1 MTRRS
6 PSLVLFLT
14 LAGPSLAA
22 AATETQVVLAL
33 DASRSLSAAESRA
46 ATALA
51 RGLAAKL
58 PEDARLGVVTFDD
71 AVRWLAS
78 PGAAGDGAVLDTIVP
93 AGRFTVLNDAL
104 VEGVRALADG
114 GVIVLLSDGRD
125 ENSATTLEDVARLAG
140 EHGVRVVSIGAGRPD
155 ERTLRRLALL
165 TGGLYAG
172 PVAALGPD
180 GLSEQVESTR
190 QALARERAAKAPP
203 PAPQPAAP
211 AASTVVPPQPVPQA
225 SHGFDGRWLL
235 ALGGLLAAAGILTG
249 FLLARRRPS
258 PREAEAA
265 ATEPDRGTAPG
276 TAWPEPP
283 GPLASSSAAHAPV
296 DELLVARVRLRQ
308 AAPPRALE
316 EISLD
321 ETTSLKRLSF
331 AEAIER
337 TLVLTEE
344 IVLVVHE
351 QGMQTRSFRLPA
363 ARAVDIGRD
372 SSRNTLA
379 FLDPTLSLQH
389 LRLALEEGDVLLL
402 DLGST
407 NGVFVGERRVDA
419 ARLRPG
425 DHFRAGMIEFEL
437 RLHQARQT

>member
-1 MTRRS
+1 MNRRIS
-6 PSLVLFLT
+6 SLVLFLA

-22 AATETQVVLAL
+22 AATATQVVLAL
-33 DASRSLSAAESRA
+33 DASRSLSGAENRA
-46 ATALA
+46 ATTLA
-51 RGLAAKL
+51 RDLATRL
-58 PEDARLGVVTFDD
+58 PQDAQLGIVTFDD

-78 PGAAGDGAVLDTIVP
+78 PGAAGDGAALGTIAP
-93 AGRFTVLNDAL
+93 TGRFTVLNDAL
-104 VEGVRALADG
+104 VEGIRALPDG

-140 EHGVRVVSIGAGRPD
+140 AQGVRVVTIGAGRPD

-172 PVAALGPD
+172 PVASVEPEALAR
-180 GLSEQVESTR
+180 EIESAR
-190 QALARERAAKAPP
+190 EALAREREAKTPP
-203 PAPQPAAP
+203 PAPPPVAP
-211 AASTVVPPQPVPQA
+211 VATPPQAPPPEPSGLDA
-225 SHGFDGRWLL
+225 RWLL

-258 PREAEAA
+258 RRTADAEP
-265 ATEPDRGTAPG
+265 TEPDRGTAPG
-276 TAWPEPP
+276 TSWPEPAVP
-283 GPLASSSAAHAPV
+283 QASSAAAHAPV

-316 EISLD
+316 EVSLD
-321 ETTSLKRLSF
+321 ETASLKRLTF

-351 QGMQTRSFRLPA
+351 PGVPTRSYRLPA
-363 ARAVDIGRD
+363 SRAVDVGRD

-389 LRLALEEGDVLLL
+389 LRLALEEGEVLLL

-425 DHFRAGMIEFEL
+425 DHFRAGMIDFEL
-437 RLHQARQT
+437 RLHQARQN